1 MRDRRSC
8 APRHDLSSPAVAL
21 DRPFIEKRDFP
32 VRRRGYDTDAV
43 AAHLATLADR
53 FDALQR
59 PPRPESLAGAASDR
73 VRVIVEAAERSAAEL
88 GQEAEE
94 ERGRILD
101 ASHREANQHLERV
114 VESTASLL
122 GRVALLEKELGD
134 LLDFVRSS
142 ATRLTGELKALE
154 GAVDEFRNSPPPPD
168 PEIAPVPS
176 PPGDEGARLI
186 ALNMALSGTPRE
198 ETERYL
204 AENFEAMDV
213 NSLLDDVYVRAG
225 Q

>member
-1 MRDRRSC
+1 ME
-8 APRHDLSSPAVAL
+8 L

-32 VRRRGYDTDAV
+32 VRRRGFDPEAV

-59 PPRPESLAGAASDR
+59 PPRSESLAGAASDR
-73 VRVIVEAAERSAAEL
+73 VRVIVEAAERSVADM
-88 GQEAEE
+88 GHEAEV

-101 ASHREANQHLERV
+101 ASHREADEHLAHVARATASMLER
-114 VESTASLL
+114 A
-122 GRVALLEKELGD
+122 ALLEQEFAA
-134 LLDFVRSS
+134 LLDVVRTS
-142 ATRLTGELKALE
+142 ATRLTAELAALE
-154 GAVDEFRNSPPPPD
+154 GAVQELR
-168 PEIAPVPS
+168 ETPS
-176 PPGDEGARLI
+176 PPAPEIEREPPPQDADGARLI

-204 AENFEAMDV
+204 AENFDTIDL
-213 NSLLDDVYVRAG
+213 NGLLDDVYVRAE